1 VVSLNQTKGKQVTEL
16 ELEEMFDEMLD
27 ESNELVKIGTLTYL
41 PSQVL
46 KNTDPI
52 AYRIAKYDFADFYLD
67 EEDEDEE
74 DE

>member
-1 VVSLNQTKGKQVTEL
+1 VTEL

>member
-67 EEDEDEE
+67 EEDENEE

>member
-1 VVSLNQTKGKQVTEL
+1 MTEL
-16 ELEEMFDEMLD
+16 ELEERFDEMLD
-27 ESNELVKIGTLTYL
+27 ESNEIIKIGTLTYL

-52 AYRIAKYDFADFYLD
+52 AYRIGKYDFADMFLD
-67 EEDEDEE
+67 EEEE